1 VSQLFTDTDL
11 TAGLNEPQKAAVLHR
26 GGPLLILAGAG
37 SGKTRVLTHRIAHL
51 VQTGDAQPENI
62 LAITF
67 TNKAAAEMR
76 ERAGKLVGGR
86 ANSMWLTTFHSACA
100 RILRAEAER
109 LGYTRGYTIYDSSD
123 SQRLVR
129 QCMDARDVDNKRFPP
144 RMIQSIIS
152 RAKNQLE
159 NAAQFATHTDGVV
172 DEVVA
177 AVYETYERR
186 LRDMNAMDFDD
197 LLLRSVEL
205 FQTYP
210 DVLAKYRNVFQQILV
225 DEYQDTNSAQYKW
238 VELMAH
244 EHRNLVVV
252 GDDDQSIYGFRGA
265 DVSNILNFEKD
276 FPDAA
281 VIKLEQNYRSTG
293 RILDAA
299 HAVVS
304 RNSGRKG
311 KKLWTDGPKGDKLK
325 VRQLTDEHEEAR
337 YVAGEIQRLTEGGV
351 SNNDVAVFYRTNA
364 QSRVLEDTLVRY
376 RMPYQVIGGTRFYE
390 RAEVKDA
397 LAYLTMLANPN
408 DAVSLQRIINSPR
421 RGIGK
426 TTVDRLLGYANTI
439 GEPVLDL
446 VGRAEEVPGL
456 GGAALKAL
464 ARFSETMDSLRA
476 KAATEKHVGD
486 LLESVLE
493 QSGYFDYLK
502 SESAGDPQALTRL
515 ENLQELVGLAR
526 EYDLNSVGD
535 DEAGL
540 EAFLQQVA
548 LFSDQDSIVDD
559 DGQITLMTLHNAKG
573 LEFPVVFMIG
583 VEEGVFPHSR
593 AVDSGDIEEE
603 RRLCYVGITRARE
616 QLYLT
621 HAARRMLFGESG
633 WNDRSRFLDEIPE
646 EHVEITVETS
656 STGSSYSSRGSGS
669 TYRAS
674 SVGSA
679 PSSGGGS
686 LPMARFKIGDD
697 VEHAN
702 FGSGVVIGVEPG
714 NMIVVRFAGDGSER
728 KFIADYAPITKR
740 VGAGA

>member
-1 VSQLFTDTDL
+1 MAQLFTDTDL
-11 TAGLNEPQKAAVLHR
+11 TDGLNEPQKAAVLHR

-51 VQTGDAQPENI
+51 VQTGDARPENI

-67 TNKAAAEMR
+67 TNKAAGEMR
-76 ERAGKLVGGR
+76 ERAEKLVGPR
-86 ANSMWLTTFHSACA
+86 ANAMWLTTFHSACA

-109 LGYTRGYTIYDSSD
+109 LGYTRGYTIYDSAD

-129 QCMDARDVDNKRFPP
+129 QCLEAREVDTKRFPP
-144 RMIQSIIS
+144 RMIQSLIS

-159 NAAQFATHTDGVV
+159 NAAKYEQHVDGVV

-177 AVYETYERR
+177 AVYTTYERR

-197 LLLRSVEL
+197 LLLRTVEL
-205 FQTYP
+205 FETFP
-210 DVLAKYRNVFQQILV
+210 EVLQKYRNTFQQILV
-225 DEYQDTNSAQYKW
+225 DEYQDTNGAQYRL
-238 VELMAH
+238 VELLAH

-265 DVSNILNFEKD
+265 DVRNIIEFEKD

-281 VIKLEQNYRSTG
+281 VIKLEQNYRSTQ

-311 KKLWTDGPKGDKLK
+311 KKLWTEGAEGETIRI
-325 VRQLTDEHEEAR
+325 RQLTDEHEEAR
-337 YVAGEIQRLTEGGV
+337 YVAGEIQRLTEQGV
-351 SNNDVAVFYRTNA
+351 SNRDVAVFYRTNA

-390 RAEVKDA
+390 RAEIKDA
-397 LAYLTMLANPN
+397 VAYLTVLANPS
-408 DAVSLQRIINSPR
+408 DQVSLQRIINVPR

-426 TTVDRLLGYANTI
+426 TTVDRLLAHANTT

-456 GGAALKAL
+456 GGAALKSL
-464 ARFSETMDSLRA
+464 ARFSEIIDSLREKA
-476 KAATEKHVGD
+476 KTERHVGD
-486 LLESVLE
+486 LLEAVLD
-493 QSGYFDYLK
+493 QSGYVEVLK
-502 SESAGDPQALTRL
+502 AESLGDPQAGTRL
-515 ENLQELVGLAR
+515 ENLQEFVGLAR

-540 EAFLQQVA
+540 EPFLQQIA
-548 LFSDQDSIVDD
+548 LFSDQDALSDD
-559 DGQITLMTLHNAKG
+559 EDEGLITLMTLHNAKG
-573 LEFPVVFMIG
+573 LEFPIVFMIG
-583 VEEGVFPHSR
+583 MEEGIFPHSR
-593 AVDSGDIEEE
+593 AVDSGDVEEE
-603 RRLCYVGITRARE
+603 RRLAYVGITRARE
-616 QLYLT
+616 SLYMT
-621 HAARRMLFGESG
+621 HAARRLLFGESS
-633 WNDRSRFLDEIPE
+633 WNEPSRFIDEIPP
-646 EHVEITVETS
+646 EHIDREVETS
-656 STGSSYSSRGSGS
+656 GGTSFSGGG
-669 TYRAS
+669 TYRAGS
-674 SVGSA
+674 NAGSA
-679 PSSGGGS
+679 PTAGGGS

-702 FGSGVVIGVEPG
+702 FGEGVVIGVEPG
-714 NMIVVRFAGDGSER
+714 NMIVVRFTGDGSER

-740 VGAGA
+740 IGASA

>member
-1 VSQLFTDTDL
+1 MDL
-11 TAGLNEPQKAAVLHR
+11 TEGLNAEQKAAVLHR

-51 VQTGDAQPENI
+51 VQTGEARPEQI

-67 TNKAAAEMR
+67 TNKAATEMR
-76 ERAGKLVGGR
+76 ERAEKLVGPR
-86 ANSMWLTTFHSACA
+86 ARAMWLTTFHSACA
-100 RILRAEAER
+100 RILRSEAER

-123 SQRLVR
+123 SQRLIR
-129 QCMDARDVDNKRFPP
+129 QCLEAREVDTKRYPP
-144 RMIQSIIS
+144 RLIQSIIS
-152 RAKNQLE
+152 RAKNQLM
-159 NAAQFATHTDGVV
+159 NAQMYSQHVDGVV
-172 DEVVA
+172 DEVAA

-197 LLLRSVEL
+197 LLFRSVEL
-205 FQTYP
+205 WQTFP
-210 DVLAKYRNVFQQILV
+210 DVLERYQGVFQHILV
-225 DEYQDTNSAQYKW
+225 DEYQDTNAAQYKW
-238 VELMAH
+238 VELLAH
-244 EHRNLVVV
+244 KHRNLVVV

-265 DVSNILNFEKD
+265 DVRNIIDFEKD

-311 KKLWTDGPKGDKLK
+311 KKLWTDGPEGEKIKL
-325 VRQLTDEHEEAR
+325 RQLTDEHEEAR
-337 YVAGEIQRLTEGGV
+337 YVAGEIQRITEAGL

-397 LAYLTMLANPN
+397 IAYLTMLANPN
-408 DAVSLQRIINSPR
+408 DQVSLQRIINVPR
-421 RGIGK
+421 RGLGK
-426 TTVDRLLGYANTI
+426 TSVDRLLAYANTV

-456 GGAALKAL
+456 GGAALKSF
-464 ARFSETMDSLRA
+464 ARFHEIISGLQE
-476 KAATEKHVGD
+476 KAASEKHVGD
-486 LLESVLE
+486 ILEAVIE
-493 QSGYFDYLK
+493 QSGYADALK
-502 SESAGDPQALTRL
+502 AESTIEAEGRL
-515 ENLQELVGLAR
+515 ENLAELVGLAR
-526 EYDLNSVGD
+526 EYDLNAVGD
-535 DEAGL
+535 EDAGL
-540 EAFLQQVA
+540 ESFLQQVA
-548 LFSDQDSIVDD
+548 LFSDQDAIKDD

-583 VEEGVFPHSR
+583 MEEGIFPHSR

-616 QLYLT
+616 NLYLT

-633 WNDRSRFLDEIPE
+633 WNEPSRFIDEVPD
-646 EHVEITVETS
+646 EHIDRIVETS
-656 STGSSYSSRGSGS
+656 GTGSYGRGGVSGSGS
-669 TYRAS
+669 FRAS
-674 SVGSA
+674 TGGGA
-679 PSSGGGS
+679 GSGGGFSGGSGAGAS
-686 LPMARFKIGDD
+686 LPMARFKAGDD

-702 FGSGVVIGVEPG
+702 FGEGVVIGVEPG
-714 NMIVVRFAGDGSER
+714 NMIVVRFSSDGSER

>member
-1 VSQLFTDTDL
+1 
-11 TAGLNEPQKAAVLHR
+11 
-26 GGPLLILAGAG
+26 
-37 SGKTRVLTHRIAHL
+37 
-51 VQTGDAQPENI
+51 
-62 LAITF
+62 
-67 TNKAAAEMR
+67 
-76 ERAGKLVGGR
+76 
-86 ANSMWLTTFHSACA
+86 
-100 RILRAEAER
+100 
-109 LGYTRGYTIYDSSD
+109 
-123 SQRLVR
+123 
-129 QCMDARDVDNKRFPP
+129 
-144 RMIQSIIS
+144 
-152 RAKNQLE
+152 
-159 NAAQFATHTDGVV
+159 
-172 DEVVA
+172 
-177 AVYETYERR
+177 
-186 LRDMNAMDFDD
+186 MDFDD

-210 DVLAKYRNVFQQILV
+210 DVLARYRNVFQQILV

-238 VELMAH
+238 VELLAH
-244 EHRNLVVV
+244 QHRNLVVV

-265 DVSNILNFEKD
+265 DVRNILDFEKD

-293 RILDAA
+293 NILDAA

-311 KKLWTDGPKGDKLK
+311 KKLWTDGPRGDKLK

-337 YVAGEIQRLTEGGV
+337 YVAGEIQRLTEAGL

-397 LAYLTMLANPN
+397 LAYLTVLANPN

-426 TTVDRLLGYANTI
+426 TTVDRLLAYANTT

-464 ARFSETMDSLRA
+464 ARFSEAIASMRE
-476 KAATEKHVGD
+476 KAASEKHVGD
-486 LLESVLE
+486 LLESVLD
-493 QSGYFDYLK
+493 QSGYFDHLK
-502 SESAGDPQALTRL
+502 AESAGDPQALTRL

-526 EYDLNSVGD
+526 EYDLNAIGD

-548 LFSDQDSIVDD
+548 LFSDQDAIDDD

-573 LEFPVVFMIG
+573 LEFPVVFMLG
-583 VEEGVFPHSR
+583 LEEGIFPHSR

-616 QLYLT
+616 SLYMT
-621 HAARRMLFGESG
+621 HASRRMLFGESG
-633 WNDRSRFLDEIPE
+633 WNDRSRFIDEIPE
-646 EHVEITVETS
+646 DHIDLVVETS
-656 STGSSYSSRGSGS
+656 SSGSYSRQNSGSGS
-669 TYRAS
+669 GFRAS
-674 SVGSA
+674 AGSGMG
-679 PSSGGGS
+679 SSGGGS

-702 FGSGVVIGVEPG
+702 FGEGVIIGVEPG
-714 NMIVVRFAGDGSER
+714 NMIVVRFTGDGSER